1 MDIFN
6 LSAQITLKIDEYQK
20 NLTQANKD
28 AQQFQKDT
36 EKNNSKSSVSWK
48 NVGKVVAGVATAIGT
63 ATTAVVAFGNK
74 MIDYAGDIDDNAQRI
89 GMNTDQYQAWAF
101 AMEKAGTD
109 ASTLQVVMREM
120 TTFTQELA
128 EGNGDALL
136 TLQKLGVGYDEFMQM
151 DNAGQL
157 ETLVTALQGVEDS
170 TEKATIAQ
178 ELFGNRAYQ
187 QLMPLLN
194 EEQGSFAELNKTLQE
209 NGQIVSG
216 ELIQAGATLGDKIQ
230 LLTSSV
236 KSMGL
241 SLAGELFPVLSEFV
255 DSLQMLVQGSEGAEE
270 AVTGAFSNLV
280 TQVIDL
286 MLDLVDGIINAL
298 PDVTNILLDMIGQIW
313 LEIPTITKALLDAL
327 ASIADILINLD
338 WGQII
343 IDIIDVLLEV
353 FFVQIPQFGRQ
364 IQESLLKMLA
374 GLFTEEGL
382 AKIGKFGINL
392 GISLVNGIIKGLNN
406 LAHIKIPG
414 LTIGSWK
421 VWDDIDVKL
430 FEIPLIKLQKFAQG
444 GMFDELTKG
453 TMYAVAG
460 ESGAEIVAQG
470 RHGTGVANV
479 EQIAEA
485 VEIGNEPTVEAIRQA
500 VTGVVNGIVNG
511 LSMRTQNNTSK
522 KEITVKIGDRA
533 FKGYI
538 VDTANEVLQA
548 QGRQTLKSITSY

>member
-1 MDIFN
+1 MNIFD

-20 NLTQANKD
+20 NLKQANKD
-28 AQQFQKDT
+28 AQEFQKDVS
-36 EKNNSKSSVSWK
+36 KSNSKSSVSWK
-48 NVGKVVAGVATAIGT
+48 NVGKVVTGVATAITT
-63 ATTAVVAFGNK
+63 ATAAVVAFGSK

-109 ASTLQVVMREM
+109 ASTLQVVMRELSS
-120 TTFTQELA
+120 FTQELA
-128 EGNGDALL
+128 DGNGDALL

-194 EEQGSFAELNKTLQE
+194 EEQGSFAQLNEELKE

-216 ELIQAGATLGDKIQ
+216 DLIQAGAELGDKIQ
-230 LLTSSV
+230 LLTTSA
-236 KSMGL
+236 KSMAL
-241 SLAGELFPVLSEFV
+241 SFAGELFPVLGEFA
-255 DSLQMLVQGSEGAEE
+255 DSLQLLIQGADGAEE
-270 AVTGAFSNLV
+270 QVSQSFGKLV
-280 TQVIDL
+280 SKVIDL
-286 MLDLVDGIINAL
+286 LLGLIDDVLTAL
-298 PDVTNILLDMIGQIW
+298 PDVVQILLDMIGQIW
-313 LEIPTITKALLDAL
+313 NNLPTITKALLDAV
-327 ASIADILINLD
+327 AQIVDILLNLD
-338 WGQII
+338 WGQVI

-353 FFVQIPQFGRQ
+353 FLVQLPQLGMKL
-364 IQESLLKMLA
+364 QESLFEMLQ

-382 AKIGKFGINL
+382 AKLGKMAINL
-392 GISLVNGIIKGLNN
+392 GISIANGLIQGLNN

-414 LTIGSWK
+414 LTIGKWK

-430 FEIPLIKLQKFAQG
+430 FELPLIKLQEFANG

-470 RHGTGVANV
+470 KQGTGVANV

-485 VEIGNEPTVEAIRQA
+485 VEIGNEPTVEAIHQA
-500 VTGVVNGIVNG
+500 VTGVVNGILNG